1 VRKIFAALALVAAA
15 CGQGS
20 AVVNSQAEQLQLT
33 GRVVDEANLIDP
45 ATEEALTN
53 SLAALEARTSDQLV
67 VVTVSSL
74 KGQPIEKAS
83 LDLANRWGI
92 GRADEDN
99 GVVMLV
105 APTDRKVRIEV
116 GLGLEGLLTDAKSA
130 DVIQLMLPEFRAG
143 RMQEGIV
150 KGVNA
155 VEAILQSDMRRPHP
169 KALKEAA

>member
-1 VRKIFAALALVAAA
+1 VRNILAALALAAAA
-15 CGQGS
+15 CGQGG
-20 AVVNSQAEQLQLT
+20 AVANSQDEQLQLT
-33 GRVVDEANLIDP
+33 GRVVDEANLIDL

-53 SLAALEARTSDQLV
+53 SLAALEAQTSDQLV

-74 KGQPIEKAS
+74 HGQPIEKAS
-83 LDLANRWGI
+83 QDLANRWGI
-92 GRADEDN
+92 GRADVDN

-105 APTDRKVRIEV
+105 APADRKVRIAV
-116 GLGLEGLLTDAKSA
+116 GLGLEGLLTDAKA
-130 DVIQLMLPEFRAG
+130 GDVIQMMLPEFRAG

-155 VEAILQSDMRRPHP
+155 VETILRSDIRRPQP